1 MILDVEF
8 REFLEISP
16 DILTSLPLV
25 CFQKRSR
32 SRTLG
37 YRYYLYLCRYLYLSF
52 ADCLCVAEKVQIE
65 DPRLEWRALQED
77 MLRSYLV
84 TAQVRT
90 YLLSYLQI
98 YLPLSIISTG
108 GPHQQAGAGVDQA
121 GAAEPRPGRVPP
133 PQHDHVRPA
142 VPVHHQL

>member
-37 YRYYLYLCRYLYLSF
+37 YRYYLYLDIYLHLLNVCVLQRRSRSRTRGWSGARCR
-52 ADCLCVAEKVQIE
+52 
-65 DPRLEWRALQED
+65 
-77 MLRSYLV
+77 
-84 TAQVRT
+84 RT
-90 YLLSYLQI
+90 CCAATSSRRRCGHIYSVIYN

-121 GAAEPRPGRVPP
+121 GAAEPRPGRVPS
-133 PQHDHVRPA
+133 PQHHHVRPA

>member
-84 TAQVRT
+84 TAQVRA

-98 YLPLSIISTG
+98 YLQIYLPLSTYLIYRRTSPTSG
-108 GPHQQAGAGVDQA
+108 SWC
-121 GAAEPRPGRVPP
+121 RPSRRG
-133 PQHDHVRPA
+133 
-142 VPVHHQL
+142 